1 MIRIND
7 IIDKVNAYSASADL
21 DLIDR
26 AYIFSARAH
35 AGQIRLSG
43 EPYLSH
49 PLEVAGILADMKLDA
64 VSIASGLLH
73 DVVED
78 TQFTE
83 DDIRDM
89 FGKEVAHI
97 VAGVT
102 QLGAVPLKGAK
113 ARQAENI
120 RKMFLAMANDI
131 RVILIKLADRLHNM
145 RTLKYHKSQK
155 TQQKIARETMD
166 IFAPMAARLG
176 IYWIKSELENRS
188 FYYLQPDTFSEIEAL
203 VNKEK
208 QAREEYIESVQ
219 ALITQKMAEKGL
231 TCQVQGRF
239 KNYYSIYRKM
249 ITQELDFEDVYDI
262 IAFRII
268 LDTDS
273 QCYEALGHIHSL
285 WKPIDGKIKDY
296 IARPK
301 PNMYQSLHTTVIG
314 PVKERMEIQI
324 RTQEM
329 DQVAN
334 SGIAAHWRYKEGG
347 RSNKE
352 LDQTYEWIQDLVA
365 DQEGIQDPDEYLENV
380 RIDLFPDAIYVFTP
394 LGDIMEL
401 PRGATPIDFAY
412 KIHTDV
418 GHQCVGAKVNG
429 RMIPLRTELETGQH
443 VEVITN
449 KQSTPSKDWLEVV
462 KTSKA
467 RSRIRNWVKTQEKER
482 SINLGREMCEKA
494 FRKQKLNFNTLSKN
508 KEMDAVVA
516 EFGFKKLNDLL
527 ANVGYGKTTPLQ
539 IIRKIVPKEEVPTD
553 GFTEMAPSKG
563 APSKKKGDGITVQGL
578 DDMLIRF
585 GNCCQPVPGDPVIG
599 YISRGQGVTVHHAE
613 CKMVADLDQE
623 RFIDVEWDSADETA
637 YPVDLFVAS
646 LDRVGLLA
654 DLTGAISKSGANI
667 VSANTATDKKKEVS
681 TTLTVMVND
690 NNHLIRLL
698 ADLREVRNVRSVRKL
713 K

>member
-1 MIRIND
+1 MIRINE
-7 IIDKVNAYSASADL
+7 IIDKVTRYSLNADL

-64 VSIASGLLH
+64 VSIAAGLLH

-83 DDIRDM
+83 EDIIET

-102 QLGAVPLKGAK
+102 QLGTVPLKGAR

-120 RKMFLAMANDI
+120 RKMFLAMADDI

-145 RTLKYHKSQK
+145 RTLKYHASPK
-155 TQQKIARETMD
+155 TQQKIAQETMD
-166 IFAPMAARLG
+166 IFAPLASRLG

-188 FYYLQPDTFSEIEAL
+188 FYYLQTDIYRDIETL

-219 ALITQKMAEKGL
+219 ALITQKMGEKGL
-231 TCQVQGRF
+231 PCHVEGRF

-249 ITQELDFEDVYDI
+249 VTQELDFEDVYDI

-268 LDTDS
+268 LDTVS
-273 QCYEALGHIHSL
+273 QCYEALGNIHSL

-296 IARPK
+296 IGRPK

-324 RTQEM
+324 RTIEM

-347 RSNKE
+347 RTDLN
-352 LDQTYEWIQDLVA
+352 LDQTYAWIHDLVT
-365 DQEGIQDPDEYLENV
+365 DQENIYDPDEYLENV

-394 LGDIMEL
+394 RGDIMEL

-429 RMIPLRTELETGQH
+429 RMTPLRTELETGQH
-443 VEVITN
+443 VEVVTN
-449 KQSTPSKDWLEVV
+449 KQGTPSKDWLEFV

-467 RSRIRNWVKTQEKER
+467 RSRIRNWVKTLEKER

-494 FRKQKLNFNTLSKN
+494 FRKQKLNFNTLSKS
-508 KEMDAVVA
+508 KEMAVVVTH
-516 EFGFKKLNDLL
+516 FGFKQLDDLL

-539 IIRKIVPKEEVPTD
+539 IIRRILPKEEVETD
-553 GFTEMAPSKG
+553 GIPERSSSKS
-563 APSKKKGDGITVQGL
+563 AVSKKKGDGISVQGL

-613 CKMVADLDQE
+613 CTNVANLDSD
-623 RFIDVEWDSADETA
+623 RYIDVEWDSTPEAA
-637 YPVDLFVAS
+637 YPVDIFVQS
-646 LDRVGLLA
+646 LDRMGLLA

-667 VSANTATDKKKEVS
+667 VSANTATNEKKEV
-681 TTLTVMVND
+681 TTKLTVMVID
-690 NNHLIRLL
+690 SNHLIRLL
-698 ADLREVRNVRSVRKL
+698 ADLREVRNVQVVRKL

>member
-1 MIRIND
+1 MIRINE
-7 IIDKVNAYSASADL
+7 IIDKVTAYNPKADL

-64 VSIASGLLH
+64 VSITAGLLH

-83 DDIRDM
+83 EDIIDT
-89 FGKEVAHI
+89 FGKEVARI

-102 QLGAVPLKGAK
+102 QLGTVPLKGAR

-145 RTLKYHKSQK
+145 RTLKYHKSEK

-166 IFAPMAARLG
+166 IFAPMASRLG

-188 FYYLQPDTFSEIEAL
+188 FYYLQPDTYRDIEAL

-219 ALITQKMAEKGL
+219 ALITQRMAEKGL

-249 ITQELDFEDVYDI
+249 ETQELDFEDVYDI

-268 LDTDS
+268 LETVS

-296 IARPK
+296 IGRPK

-314 PVKERMEIQI
+314 PVRERMEIQI
-324 RTQEM
+324 RTVEM

-347 RSNKE
+347 KSDKE
-352 LDQTYEWIQDLVA
+352 LDHTYAWIQDLVT
-365 DQEGIQDPDEYLENV
+365 DQENIQDPDEYLENV

-394 LGDIMEL
+394 QG
-401 PRGATPIDFAY
+401 RYYGAAP
-412 KIHTDV
+412 
-418 GHQCVGAKVNG
+418 G
-429 RMIPLRTELETGQH
+429 
-443 VEVITN
+443 
-449 KQSTPSKDWLEVV
+449 
-462 KTSKA
+462 
-467 RSRIRNWVKTQEKER
+467 
-482 SINLGREMCEKA
+482 
-494 FRKQKLNFNTLSKN
+494 
-508 KEMDAVVA
+508 
-516 EFGFKKLNDLL
+516 
-527 ANVGYGKTTPLQ
+527 GY
-539 IIRKIVPKEEVPTD
+539 
-553 GFTEMAPSKG
+553 A
-563 APSKKKGDGITVQGL
+563 
-578 DDMLIRF
+578 
-585 GNCCQPVPGDPVIG
+585 
-599 YISRGQGVTVHHAE
+599 H
-613 CKMVADLDQE
+613 
-623 RFIDVEWDSADETA
+623 
-637 YPVDLFVAS
+637 
-646 LDRVGLLA
+646 
-654 DLTGAISKSGANI
+654 
-667 VSANTATDKKKEVS
+667 
-681 TTLTVMVND
+681 
-690 NNHLIRLL
+690 
-698 ADLREVRNVRSVRKL
+698 
-713 K
+713 

>member
-7 IIDKVNAYSASADL
+7 IIDRVTAYSAEADL

-35 AGQIRLSG
+35 AGQVRLSG

-64 VSIASGLLH
+64 ISIASGLLH

-83 DDIRDM
+83 DDVRDM
-89 FGKEVAHI
+89 FGKEVALL

-102 QLGAVPLKGAK
+102 RLGTVPLKGAK
-113 ARQAENI
+113 AREAEDI
-120 RKMFLAMANDI
+120 RKMFLAMADDI

-145 RTLKYHKSQK
+145 RTLKYHKAQK

-188 FYYLQPDTFSEIEAL
+188 FYYLQPGTYTEIEAL

-231 TCQVQGRF
+231 SCEVQGRF

-249 ITQELDFEDVYDI
+249 VTQALDFEDVYDI

-273 QCYEALGHIHSL
+273 KCYEALGHIHSL

-314 PVKERMEIQI
+314 PVKDRMEIQI
-324 RTQEM
+324 RTHEM

-347 RSNKE
+347 KSDKE
-352 LDQTYEWIQDLVA
+352 LDHTYAWIRDLVA
-365 DQEGIQDPDEYLENV
+365 SQESIQDPDEYLENV
-380 RIDLFPDAIYVFTP
+380 RIDLFPEAIYVFTP
-394 LGDIMEL
+394 RGDIMEL

-429 RMIPLRTELETGQH
+429 RMIPLRAELKTGQH
-443 VEVITN
+443 VEVVTN
-449 KQSTPSKDWLEVV
+449 KQSTPGKDWLEFV

-494 FRKQKLNFNTLSKN
+494 FRKQKLNFNTLSKK

-516 EFGFKKLNDLL
+516 DFGFKKLDDLL
-527 ANVGYGKTTPLQ
+527 ADVGYGKTTPLQ
-539 IIRKIVPKEEVPTD
+539 IIRKIVPKDAVVTD
-553 GFTEMAPSKG
+553 GITEMAPSKD
-563 APSKKKGDGITVQGL
+563 APSKKKGDGITVQGM

-613 CKMVADLDQE
+613 CKNVARLDHE
-623 RFIDVEWDSADETA
+623 RYIDVEWDSSSEAA
-637 YPVDLFVAS
+637 YPVDIFVES

-654 DLTGAISKSGANI
+654 DMAGVISKSGANI
-667 VSANTATDKKKEVS
+667 ISANTATNKKKEVS
-681 TTLTVMVND
+681 TTLTVMIND
-690 NNHLIRLL
+690 HNHLIRLL